1 MFLKK
6 DESLVVCEFIFLAFF
21 NPPCMFSASCISC
34 CYTVQAL
41 SEDMGH
47 FSLSADEQKAPSFV
61 HTHFL
66 KAPALQ
72 AQKSGGEKCFID
84 LGVRR
89 HRLRTFLEMDRTLNL
104 PVFFWGG

>member
-1 MFLKK
+1 
-6 DESLVVCEFIFLAFF
+6 
-21 NPPCMFSASCISC
+21 
-34 CYTVQAL
+34 
-41 SEDMGH
+41 MGH

-89 HRLRTFLEMDRTLNL
+89 HRPRASLEMDKIVNL
-104 PVFFWGG
+104 PVFLLGD

>member
-1 MFLKK
+1 MQENLEQPLSTFGRFFNLWITDIFLVIIKK
-6 DESLVVCEFIFLAFF
+6 DGSIVFEFIFLVFF

-66 KAPALQ
+66 KAPQL
-72 AQKSGGEKCFID
+72 S
-84 LGVRR
+84 
-89 HRLRTFLEMDRTLNL
+89 
-104 PVFFWGG
+104 